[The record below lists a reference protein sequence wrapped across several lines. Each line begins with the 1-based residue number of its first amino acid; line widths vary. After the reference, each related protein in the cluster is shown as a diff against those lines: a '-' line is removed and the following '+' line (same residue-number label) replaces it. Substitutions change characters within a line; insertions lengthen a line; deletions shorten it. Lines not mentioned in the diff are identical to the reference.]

1 MTHTLLDN
9 NPTFLDSP
17 DGVLIR
23 HDQVITGEFLDSLHS
38 ERLAKATMRSREFNR
53 VASVPTSVVELWLRQ
68 GRDFWN
74 ATPHEVVAWL
84 VADGL
89 DAFVTTPKRV

>member
-1 MTHTLLDN
+1 MTPKLLDN

-23 HDQVITGEFLDSLHS
+23 HDQVITDDFLETLKS

-74 ATPHEVVAWL
+74 ATPHEVVGWL
-84 VADGL
+84 IQDGL
-89 DAFVTTPKRV
+89 EAFVTTPKRV